1 MTQVQDV
8 PEQPTASKR
17 APLVYPGLKVPFV
30 LLTSCFAAWG
40 IATAMTDP
48 LVKVFSKIFSMNTLQ
63 SSLVQFAFYG
73 AYFCLALPAAF
84 INRRYSYK
92 TGVLTGLAIFC
103 VGAFLFYPAAKLEA
117 YLPFLAALFILAS
130 GLSILETSAN
140 PFMISM
146 GDERSA
152 TRRLNLAQA
161 FNPVGT
167 NIGILISTVFILTKL
182 NPASEAERAAMPP
195 GQLQAIQQAELG
207 AVMAPYVIIALVL
220 VALWIAFYLTKV
232 PPAREHVEGDEAF
245 LPTMRRLMRNP
256 HYRFGVITQFFYV
269 GAQTCTWTFTIQ
281 YIESSLDASA
291 VTGGLFLQYSMI
303 VFLISRF
310 VFTYLMR
317 FISPPRLLLAASVV
331 AVLLNVVVIL
341 SPNIVGAW
349 ALVMVSFSM
358 SLMFPTIYGVALHGL
373 GADTKFGGAGLV
385 MAILGGALLPL
396 VQGAM
401 MDALGAPASF
411 TLMVL
416 CFAVVT
422 LYAWYEVRHGRIDTA
437 GVPVT
442 AGH

>member
-1 MTQVQDV
+1 MAAPVREN
-8 PEQPTASKR
+8 PETAGR
-17 APLVYPGLKVPFV
+17 AALVHSGLKVPFL
-30 LLTSCFAAWG
+30 LLTTCFAAWG

-48 LVKVFSKIFSMNTLQ
+48 LVKVFSKIFSMNALQ

-92 TGVLTGLAIFC
+92 TGVLTGLGIFC
-103 VGAFLFYPAAKLEA
+103 IGAFLFYPAAKTMA

-146 GDERSA
+146 GPQASA

-182 NPASEAERAAMPP
+182 NPAGPAERAAMPP
-195 GQLQAIQQAELG
+195 AQLRAIQQAELG
-207 AVMAPYVIIALVL
+207 AVMAPYVIIAIVLVL
-220 VALWIAFYLTKV
+220 LWVAFYRTTV
-232 PPAREHVEGDEAF
+232 PPAREQAEGSEAF
-245 LPTMRRLMRNP
+245 LPTMRRLLRNP
-256 HYRFGVITQFFYV
+256 HYRFGVIAQFSYV
-269 GAQTCTWTFTIQ
+269 GAQTCTWTFTIA
-281 YIESSLDASA
+281 YVEHALNSSE
-291 VTGGLFLQYSMI
+291 VTGGLYLQYSMI
-303 VFLISRF
+303 VFLIARF

-317 FISPPRLLLAASVV
+317 FVAPPRLLLGASVL
-331 AVLLNVVVIL
+331 AISLNLVLIL
-341 SPNIVGAW
+341 SPNLVGVW
-349 ALVMVSFSM
+349 ALVLVSFSM
-358 SLMFPTIYGVALHGL
+358 SLMFPTIYGIALHGL

-385 MAILGGALLPL
+385 MAILGGALLPMA
-396 VQGAM
+396 QGAM
-401 MDALGAPASF
+401 LDAFGAPRSYP
-411 TLMVL
+411 LMVL

-422 LYAWYEVRHGRIDTA
+422 GYAWYEVRHGREDES
-437 GVPVT
+437 GEPVM